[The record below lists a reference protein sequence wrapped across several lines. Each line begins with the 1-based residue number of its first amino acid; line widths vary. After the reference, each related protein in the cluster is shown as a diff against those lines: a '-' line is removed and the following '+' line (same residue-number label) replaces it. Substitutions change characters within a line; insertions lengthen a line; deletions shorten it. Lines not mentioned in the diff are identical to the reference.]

1 MIFLLLLCLFVLKFH
16 EAHGYLDYL
25 IGVVFLLLLFS
36 AAVTLFTALRLN
48 ASLTVKDGRYHEG
61 EDVSL
66 LFTVDAPF
74 FHSQLLPEIHVRNL
88 NDRSEMTVPKTKVR
102 DNEAEITL
110 KGLNAGINRISVG
123 RVRIYGIFGS
133 LYFPLRYP
141 LQCEISV
148 YPAACTLNPGNL
160 RQRSIVS
167 EGDVMMEKGDDYH
180 ELYEIRPFEEGDDLR
195 HLHRSL
201 SARYGD
207 YIIKVGSGQR
217 HLLFTFMLKDEKEFA
232 RMKQELGQLYSLCQ
246 QVIGKNS
253 DGFLLTY
260 RGQDR
265 QIYAWTQFYD
275 FIDGV
280 YRRYV

>member
-1 MIFLLLLCLFVLKFH
+1 MIFLLLFLLFVLKFH

-25 IGVVFLLLLFS
+25 IGVVFLLLLLS
-36 AAVTLFTALRLN
+36 AAVTLYTALRLN
-48 ASLTVKDGRYHEG
+48 ASLTVKEGRYHEG
-61 EDVSL
+61 EDISL

-74 FHSQLLPEIHVRNL
+74 FHSQLLPEIHVLNL
-88 NDRSEMTVPKTKVR
+88 NDKSEMAVPKTLVR
-102 DNEAEITL
+102 DNEAEIMVN
-110 KGLNAGINRISVG
+110 GLSAGLNRISI
-123 RVRIYGIFGS
+123 RKVRIYGIFGT

-148 YPAACTLNPGNL
+148 YPSACTLNPGNL
-160 RQRSIVS
+160 RQRSVVS
-167 EGDVMMEKGDDYH
+167 EGAVMMEKGDDYH

-207 YIIKVGSGQR
+207 YIIKVGSGQC
-217 HLLFTFMLKDEKEFA
+217 HMLFTFMLKDEKDFTK
-232 RMKQELGQLYSLCQ
+232 MKQELGQLYSLSQ

-265 QIYAWTQFYD
+265 QVYAWTQFYD

-280 YRRYV
+280 YQRYV

>member
-1 MIFLLLLCLFVLKFH
+1 MIFLLLLVLFILKFH

-25 IGVVFLLLLFS
+25 IGVVFLLLLLS
-36 AAVTLFTALRLN
+36 TAVTLLTALRLN

-61 EDVSL
+61 EDVVL
-66 LFTVDAPF
+66 LFTVDTPF
-74 FHSQLLPEIHVRNL
+74 FHSQLLPEIRVRNL
-88 NDRSEMTVPKTKVR
+88 NDKSEIAASKTPVR
-102 DNEAEITL
+102 DNEAEFEL
-110 KGLNAGINRISVG
+110 KGLAAGLNRITIDK
-123 RVRIYGIFGS
+123 VRIYGIFGT

-141 LQCEISV
+141 LQCEVSV

-160 RQRSIVS
+160 RQRSVVS
-167 EGDVMMEKGDDYH
+167 EGTVMMEKGDDYH
-180 ELYEIRPFEEGDDLR
+180 ELYEIRPFAEGDDLR

-217 HLLFTFMLKDEKEFA
+217 HLTYTFLLRDQKEFA
-232 RMKQELGQLYSLCQ
+232 NMKPELGQLYSLCQ
-246 QVIGKNS
+246 QIIGQRS

-265 QIYAWTQFYD
+265 QIYTWTQFYD
-275 FIDGV
+275 FVDGV